1 MITIKKVASAT
12 IPKTSGTIIDSFDT
26 TDDKHT
32 NAPSIAAVNNKI
44 NTLNTSGVP
53 FGSTIEYYG
62 DTIPDGFELSSKKTL
77 LEERVED
84 IEDTHIYSNDEVA
97 IGNWFGSILYRKC
110 FQGTNLTDSGLQVGT
125 IPIGAKVVRIYGAA
139 YATHNQYWPIPNI
152 FSSDAA
158 YNLTAYVE
166 SSNGEVTISAGSYYK
181 GEPKN
186 IYRLVVEYTKD

>member
-32 NAPSIAAVNNKI
+32 NAPSLAAVNDKI

-62 DTIPDGFELSSKKTL
+62 DTIPDGFELSPKKTL
-77 LEERVED
+77 LEERVEN
-84 IEDTHIYSNDEVA
+84 IEDTHIYSSDEVA

-110 FQGTNLTDSGLQVGT
+110 FQGTNLTEGGLQVGT
-125 IPIGAKVVRIYGAA
+125 IPTEAKVVRIYGAA
-139 YATHNQYWPIPNI
+139 YASYNQYWPIPNN
-152 FSSDAA
+152 FPSDTA

-166 SSNGEVTISAGSYYK
+166 SSNGKVTIAAGKYYK
-181 GEPKN
+181 GESKN
-186 IYRLVVEYTKD
+186 IYRLVVEYTKN